1 MSKWSGGDTRG
12 GERGSKAMRGLGA
25 REFFHRT
32 ILVVGKVLPGGCG
45 IQEETTGATRLGRCH
60 LGDR

>member
-1 MSKWSGGDTRG
+1 MSKWSGEIRG

-32 ILVVGKVLPGGCG
+32 ILVVGKVLQEDVEYRKKQQELTRSGQLSPG
-45 IQEETTGATRLGRCH
+45 
-60 LGDR
+60 